1 MTNYEIIEGAKKLA
15 GIAEDVEVD
24 TFAGW
29 KAKGYCVNKGEH
41 ASFKTKIWKPCKI
54 VEKLTEEEKQKLYMV
69 NAAFFTIN
77 QVAKQKS
84 LEDLIDGGY
93 SFKEA
98 NKMMKTE

>member
-1 MTNYEIIEGAKKLA
+1 MTNFELIEGAKKLA
-15 GIAEDVEVD
+15 GIDEDVQVD

-41 ASFKTKIWKPCKI
+41 ASFKTKIWKPCKVI
-54 VEKLTEEEKQKLYMV
+54 DELTKEEKKELLFV

-77 QVAKQKS
+77 QVARQKN

-98 NKMMKTE
+98 NKIMKTE